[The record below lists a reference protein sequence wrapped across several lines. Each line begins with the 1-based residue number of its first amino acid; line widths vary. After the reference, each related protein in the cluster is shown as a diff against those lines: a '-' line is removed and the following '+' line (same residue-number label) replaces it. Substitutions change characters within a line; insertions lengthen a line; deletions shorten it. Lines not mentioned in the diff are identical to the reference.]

1 MNKLFALMFVA
12 FAVVA
17 CGESNLVPLRDIEFV
32 EEWQP
37 DETVAATA
45 PATQATTQ
53 ADTQSATT
61 EPASQPATQPGG
73 GGRLVKRRIDPNQTT
88 RFVYRATYENVY
100 DQARLIL
107 NRFNFRLDRQ
117 DFRLGVLTTQPLLSS
132 HIIEPWR
139 PDNANANNAIENTLH
154 DQRRS
159 VRITISKAP
168 KPDFYEIA
176 VQVIVERATN
186 PTEGLGGPIFVEGSG
201 FGRNAL
207 TLRSDYITS
216 ETTGPR
222 WTVIGRDTQ
231 LERKLLD
238 ALFERI

>member
-37 DETVAATA
+37 DETVAATQ
-45 PATQATTQ
+45 PTSQPDTQP
-53 ADTQSATT
+53 DTQSATT
-61 EPASQPATQPGG
+61 EPTSQPATQP
-73 GGRLVKRRIDPNQTT
+73 GRLVKRRIDPNQTT

-117 DFRLGVLTTQPLLSS
+117 DFRLGVLTTQPLPSS
-132 HIIEPWR
+132 HLIEPWR
-139 PDNANANNAIENTLH
+139 PDHASTKNAVENTLH
-154 DQRRS
+154 DQRRT

-216 ETTGPR
+216 DTGGPR
-222 WTVIGRDTQ
+222 WTPIGRDTQ